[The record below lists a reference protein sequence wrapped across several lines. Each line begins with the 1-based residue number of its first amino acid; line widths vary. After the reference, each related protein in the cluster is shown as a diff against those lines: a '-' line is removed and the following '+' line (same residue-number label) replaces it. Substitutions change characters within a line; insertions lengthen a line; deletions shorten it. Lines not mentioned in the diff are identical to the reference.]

1 MDGSSLATS
10 ALEVN
15 LRVNW
20 PEIGNGCSEDNVIS
34 MLGCWAGSTVSETPV
49 IVGVGTVVDP
59 IESWNCLVAIPEA
72 LSATLTVNV
81 GFSTVVGVPLMTPVE
96 GFRLSPAGSV
106 PALMDQE

>member
-20 PEIGNGCSEDNVIS
+20 PVIGDGWGEGSVIS
-34 MLGCWAGSTVSETPV
+34 MLGCWAGSTLPETPV
-49 IVGVGTVVDP
+49 IVGVGIVVDP
-59 IESWNCLVAIPEA
+59 IKSWNCLVATPEA

-81 GFSTVVGVPLMTPVE
+81 GFPTVVGVPLMAPLE
-96 GFRLSPAGSV
+96 AFRLSPAGSE